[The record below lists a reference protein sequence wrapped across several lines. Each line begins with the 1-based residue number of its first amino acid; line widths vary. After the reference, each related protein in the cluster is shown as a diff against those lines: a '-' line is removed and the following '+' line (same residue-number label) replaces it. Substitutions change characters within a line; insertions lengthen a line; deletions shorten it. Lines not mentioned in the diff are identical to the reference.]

1 MSKQIAKD
9 EYPLTY
15 VKGVGPKRARALADV
30 GIRNWQDLLWY
41 FPKSYIDRNVSN
53 SIKSLKFELINSE
66 KNFISESIENIRISN
81 ESTIIAK
88 VKSINLINYGR
99 NKRLLKIIITDN
111 GFDTAQILFWNSVDY
126 FKNLYKIGQTIVI
139 SGRPELDKF
148 NILTF
153 NHPVIDAIEAEDEEK
168 YIQGQILPRYQL
180 NERMIN
186 YGITQKLVRNLVNE
200 ALNRHLEITENLPD
214 EIIFKYRFPN
224 RSDAVVN
231 LHFPSS
237 KELLLKSQRRI
248 KFEEFFYY
256 QLLLAI
262 KYYKNK
268 TEDKGIVFEKKS
280 VLSRKLFESLP
291 FELTSDQKRVIR
303 EIANDFK
310 SGKPMNRLLQG
321 DVGSGKTIV
330 ALFAMLMAIDNGYQ
344 TAIMAPTEILAE
356 QHFKTINGF
365 VQNFGVNCTLLTGSI
380 KDSRKSLIIDDISSG
395 RVNIVIGTHALFEE
409 RVKYYNLGLI
419 IIDEQHKFGVAQ
431 RAQLKK
437 LANQSLVDNSYT
449 PHLLLM
455 SATPIPR
462 TLTMSYYGDLDL
474 SVLKEMPKNRKPIK
488 TKIVFE
494 SNLQEVYEFVKNQL
508 KIGRQAYIVYPLVEK
523 SEKLDLKSAVE
534 YYEHLSKDV
543 FSDFKCGLL
552 HGQMKWDE
560 KENVMREFLE
570 HKYDVLVATT
580 VVEVGIDVAN
590 ATVMV
595 VENAERFGL
604 SQLHQLRGRIGRGSE
619 QSYCILVT
627 KDHYR
632 YHFKKEI
639 DIEKERNLAM
649 LRLKSMEETND
660 GFKIAEIDLKIR
672 GPGDI
677 LGTKQSGLPE
687 FKYADIVA
695 DVDILRSAREEA
707 FRLVGSDP
715 TLQSDENIIIKN
727 ELRRKQQSDE
737 LYLEIA

>member
-1 MSKQIAKD
+1 MSKQTPQN

-15 VKGVGPKRARALADV
+15 VKGVGPKRAKALADV
-30 GIRNWQDLLWY
+30 GIKNWEDLLWY

-66 KNFISESIENIRISN
+66 KNFFSESIENIKISN

-111 GFDTAQILFWNSVDY
+111 SFDTAQILFWNSVDY
-126 FKNLYKIGQTIVI
+126 FKNLYKVGQTVVI

-186 YGITQKLVRNLVNE
+186 YGITQKLIRNLVSE
-200 ALNRHLEITENLPD
+200 ALNRHLEITENLPN
-214 EIIFKYRFPN
+214 EIISKFRFPN

-256 QLLLAI
+256 QLLLAL

-268 TEDKGIVFEKKS
+268 TEDKGIIFDKKS

-365 VQNFGVNCTLLTGSI
+365 VQNFGVNCSLLTGSI

-437 LANQSLVDNSYT
+437 LANQSLADNSYT

-494 SNLQEVYEFVKNQL
+494 SNLQDVYEFVKNQL

-560 KENVMREFLE
+560 KENIMREFLE

-604 SQLHQLRGRIGRGSE
+604 SQLHQLRGRIGRGPE

-632 YHFKKEI
+632 YQFKKEI

-695 DVDILRSAREEA
+695 DVDILKSAREEA
-707 FRLVGSDP
+707 FRLVSSDP
-715 TLQSDENIIIKN
+715 NLQSDANKIIKD

>member
-1 MSKQIAKD
+1 MTKASKNY
-9 EYPLTY
+9 EYPLAY
-15 VKGVGPKRARALADV
+15 VKGVGPKRAKALAEA
-30 GIRNWQDLLWY
+30 GIKDLDDLLWY
-41 FPKSYIDRNVSN
+41 FPKSYLDRNVSN
-53 SIKSLKFELINSE
+53 SIKSLKIELINTE
-66 KNFISESIENIRISN
+66 RNFYSASFENIRIIN
-81 ESTIIAK
+81 EHTIIAK
-88 VKSINLINYGR
+88 VTSINLINYGR
-99 NKRLLKIIITDN
+99 KKRLLKILVSDN
-111 GFDTAQILFWNSVDY
+111 SFDSAQILFWNSVDY
-126 FKNLYKIGQTIVI
+126 FKNLFKIGQTIVI

-148 NILTF
+148 NKLTF
-153 NHPVIDAIEAEDEEK
+153 NHPVIDLIEANDEES
-168 YIQGQILPRYQL
+168 YVQGQILPRYSL
-180 NERMIN
+180 SEKMIS
-186 YGITQKLVRNLVNE
+186 YGISQKLIRNLVSE
-200 ALNRHLEITENLPD
+200 AINQVVDIRENLP
-214 EIIFKYRFPN
+214 ERIISKYKFPN
-224 RSDAVVN
+224 RKDAIAY
-231 LHFPSS
+231 LHFPPS
-237 KELLLKSQRRI
+237 KDLLLKSQKRI

-256 QLLLAI
+256 QIILAT
-262 KYYKNK
+262 KYYRNK
-268 TEDKGIVFEKKS
+268 IEDKGIIFKRKS
-280 VLSRKLFESLP
+280 LLARKLYESLP
-291 FELTSDQKRVIR
+291 FELTNDQKKVIR
-303 EIANDFK
+303 EIANDFR

-330 ALFAMLMAIDNGYQ
+330 AVLAMLIAIDNGYQ

-365 VQNFGVNCTLLTGSI
+365 VQELGVNCTLLTGSI
-380 KDSRKSLIIDDISSG
+380 KDSRKSLIIDEITSG
-395 RVNIVIGTHALFEE
+395 RTNIVIGTHALFEE

-437 LANQSLVDNSYT
+437 SASQSLIDKSYS
-449 PHLLLM
+449 PHFLLM

-462 TLTMSYYGDLDL
+462 TLTMTYYGDLDL

-488 TKIVFE
+488 TKVVFE
-494 SNLQEVYEFVKNQL
+494 SNLPEVYEFVKNQL
-508 KIGRQAYIVYPLVEK
+508 MNGRQAYIVYPLVEK

-534 YYEHLSKDV
+534 YYEHLSKAV
-543 FSDFKCGLL
+543 FSDFRCGLL

-560 KENVMREFLE
+560 KESVMREFLE
-570 HKYDVLVATT
+570 RKFDVLVATT

-627 KDHYR
+627 KDHFR
-632 YHFKKEI
+632 YQFRKEI

-649 LRLKSMEETND
+649 LRLKSMEATND

-677 LGTKQSGLPE
+677 LGTKQSGLPD

-695 DVDILRSAREEA
+695 DVDLLSLARSEA
-707 FRLVGSDP
+707 FTIVKEDP
-715 TLQSDENIIIKN
+715 NLESESHKLIKEILEEDEQKN
-727 ELRRKQQSDE
+727 K
-737 LYLEIA
+737 LYFETV